1 VARFTSVACALENEG
16 CMTCFMKTLVLWLLM
31 IGVGLASAWAEVD
44 VGTLKKGVV
53 KITTEFSNGRKVGT
67 GFIAAQGKKHL
78 YIVTASHVV
87 EGEVEAPRSIQVTF
101 FTNQEESFQAK
112 IVKKE
117 GDDPRGLALLK
128 VDGDVPDDV
137 EVLSWDATTQVVG
150 GEEIHLIGFPRVGGN
165 DWAVTKGTLS
175 GFDGPVLKF
184 SGAVAEG
191 NSGGP
196 LFFQGHVIGVVVEV
210 TGQFGNAKPAQ
221 IARFTVENWPGYP
234 RHTVTTDPSSES
246 DSNSTGVV
254 APSVVPQPGMATLVV
269 QTTPTGAQVFVDD
282 EFVGRTDQGPV
293 VVRGLEP
300 DEYDVMVTKDGF
312 RSWNRTM
319 NLRSGEQRTLSAT
332 LQEGQALVVTG
343 VWKNPA
349 EPTISYVFNQQGNY
363 VTMTEVTT
371 SFLGTVV
378 TAQGEGQLQGNQ
390 LEIMYRTVLGTMGQ
404 ATTSLSENGQ
414 QLVGTFKDFS
424 NMIPVAISLMRTGES
439 PPVFTN
445 PGSADFNSIQNFGR

>member
-1 VARFTSVACALENEG
+1 
-16 CMTCFMKTLVLWLLM
+16 MTCFMKILVLCM
-31 IGVGLASAWAEVD
+31 FIGVVGLSSAGAKVD
-44 VGTLKKGVV
+44 IGTLKKGIV
-53 KITTEFSNGRKVGT
+53 KITTEFANGRKVGT
-67 GFIAAQGKKHL
+67 GFITGKSTKHL
-78 YIVTASHVV
+78 FIVTASHVV
-87 EGEVEAPRSIQVTF
+87 EGEAEVPQAIEVTF
-101 FTNQEESFQAK
+101 FTHQEDTFSAT

-117 GDDPRGLALLK
+117 GGDPRGLALLK
-128 VDGDVPDDV
+128 VGGDVPEDV

-196 LFFQGHVIGVVVEV
+196 VLFQGQVIGVVMEV

-234 RHTVTTDPSSES
+234 RSTTTTDTSPEP
-246 DSNSTGVV
+246 DSNSTDVV
-254 APSVVPQPGMATLVV
+254 SPSVVPQPGMATLVIESS
-269 QTTPTGAQVFVDD
+269 PDKAQVFVDG
-282 EFVGRTDQGPV
+282 EYIGNTGPGPV
-293 VVRGLEP
+293 VVRDVEP

-312 RSWNRTM
+312 RTWKRTIAI
-319 NLRSGEQRTLSAT
+319 RSGERRTMKAT
-332 LQEGQALVVTG
+332 LQEGQDLVVTG

-349 EPTISYVFNQQGNY
+349 EPTISYVFNQQGNH

-378 TAQGEGQLQGNQ
+378 TAQGEGQLKGNQ
-390 LEIMYRTVLGTMGQ
+390 LEIMYRTMLGTMGQ
-404 ATTSLSENGQ
+404 STTTLADDGQ
-414 QLVGTFKDFS
+414 HLTGTFQDFS
-424 NMIPVAISLMRTGES
+424 NMIPVAISLIRTGES
-439 PPVFTN
+439 PPAFSQ

>member
-1 VARFTSVACALENEG
+1 MALIRFLAFFLFSMVCLTSPV
-16 CMTCFMKTLVLWLLM
+16 W
-31 IGVGLASAWAEVD
+31 SDVD
-44 VGTLKKGVV
+44 ISTLKKGVV
-53 KITTEFSNGRKVGT
+53 KVTAKFKTSRKVGT
-67 GFIAAQGKKHL
+67 GFIVAKSTKHL
-78 YIVTASHVV
+78 FIVTASHVV
-87 EGEVEAPRSIQVTF
+87 EGEAEVPQAIEMTF
-101 FTNQEESFQAK
+101 FTHQEDTFSAT

-117 GDDPRGLALLK
+117 GGDPRGLALLK
-128 VDGDVPDDV
+128 VGGDFPDDV
-137 EVLSWDATTQVVG
+137 SVLSWDATTQVMG

-165 DWAVTKGTLS
+165 DWAVTKGVLS

-196 LFFQGHVIGVVVEV
+196 VLYQGQVIGVVMEV

-234 RHTVTTDPSSES
+234 RSTMTTDTSSEP
-246 DSNSTGVV
+246 DSNSTDVV
-254 APSVVPQPGMATLVV
+254 FPSAVPQPGMATLVIESS
-269 QTTPTGAQVFVDD
+269 PDKAQVFVDG
-282 EFVGRTDQGPV
+282 EYIGNTGPGPV
-293 VVRGLEP
+293 VVRDVEP

-312 RSWNRTM
+312 RTWNRTIAI
-319 NLRSGEQRTLSAT
+319 RSGERRTLKAT

-349 EPTISYVFNQQGNY
+349 EPTISYVFTQQGNH

-390 LEIMYRTVLGTMGQ
+390 LEIMYRTVIGTMGQ
-404 ATTSLSENGQ
+404 STTTLADDAQ
-414 QLVGTFKDFS
+414 HLTGTFQDFS
-424 NMIPVAISLMRTGES
+424 NMIPVSISLIRTGES
-439 PPVFTN
+439 PPAFSQ